1 MSGPNADDVERVA
14 RALHSDDYPQ
24 GEWEHVK
31 HDFRV
36 MWRAMA
42 RTVCSVSM
50 WGDYLDA
57 AKRLAQWDDIDKK
70 KALRPF
76 DERDEGDRAMWLRR
90 AEVGFLTLQG
100 KQWSIPPRAKR
111 PPMTFP
117 AFSGDDDG
125 A

>member
-1 MSGPNADDVERVA
+1 MSGPNADNVERVA
-14 RALHSDDYPQ
+14 RALHADDYPQ
-24 GEWEHVK
+24 GEWEHVR

-50 WGDYLDA
+50 WGDYIDA

-70 KALRPF
+70 KALRLF

-90 AEVGFLTLQG
+90 AEVGFAALRRETLV
-100 KQWSIPPRAKR
+100 PRAKR
-111 PPMTFP
+111 PPLTFP